1 MGGFTLI
8 SGGKLIVH
16 DYFQVYSINKKK
28 WEIID
33 LRFTPPVYGAMAV
46 PLLQSDVLIVGG
58 LADLT
63 HPSTRTFIFSED
75 QIFNLDPPGIGSGS
89 FIPPVYE
96 TKNHLY
102 FLTNTD
108 KVAKFG
114 IQDRNWQVISLN
126 KSVPQEGSFPLDESL
141 LPRRDGLYVYHADLV
156 NKKLG
161 EFNIM
166 SQLMTTIPL
175 KLIQYQDAGIALLP
189 NGKLLFAG
197 GCVEDERG
205 VTDECFLYDSVT
217 GKEESFPKL
226 PHPQRGVKLLVLGN
240 YVFALAGYNPTHTL
254 AFTNYSQY
262 LDLKTKK
269 WGELKDMQRP
279 VRYPSVGYL
288 NNSLYVIGGELA
300 ADSQSEELTD
310 IVQIYDLKSH
320 EWSFIQTRY
329 PLPIK
334 CAGLMSISE
343 QYLLIFGGE
352 DEEGDP
358 VTSCYSFNGSTFT
371 ETPFLN
377 IDSPISTFY
386 DPACTNSDYSY
397 IFTSCGNLVRL
408 DMDSLTWQELDIEE
422 CNQI

>member
-1 MGGFTLI
+1 LAI
-8 SGGKLIVH
+8 
-16 DYFQVYSINKKK
+16 
-28 WEIID
+28 
-33 LRFTPPVYGAMAV
+33 
-46 PLLQSDVLIVGG
+46 PLTGSDVLIVGG
-58 LADLT
+58 LANLT
-63 HPSTRTFIFSED
+63 HPSTRAFMFSED
-75 QIFNLDPPGIGSGS
+75 MITNIDTPQISSGC

-96 TKNHLY
+96 TNNYLY

-108 KVAKFG
+108 KVFKYA
-114 IQDRNWQVISLN
+114 IQDKNWRVISFN

-156 NKKLG
+156 NKKLA

-205 VTDECFLYDSVT
+205 VTDECFLYDSIT

-226 PHPQRGVKLLVLGN
+226 PHPQRGLKLLVLGN

-279 VRYPSVGYL
+279 VRYPAVGYL

-300 ADSQSEELTD
+300 ADYQSEELID
-310 IVQIYDLKSH
+310 IVQIYDLQSH

-334 CAGLMSISE
+334 SAGLISISD

-371 ETPFLN
+371 ETPLLN

-386 DPACTNSDYSY
+386 DSACTNSDYSY

-408 DMDSLTWQELDIEE
+408 EMDSLTWQELDVEE